1 VSVVSQGPA
10 AEGLVALT
18 FDDGPGPQTP
28 DILDLF
34 RQHGGHGT
42 FFVLGESVEGREE
55 ILGRTIAEGHEIG
68 NHTFS
73 HPHAMDATDDELAHD
88 IARCQRLL
96 GHAPV
101 LFRPPYGEDALRC
114 SRIAEARM
122 LPTTVLW
129 SVDPSDWLE
138 RDLLATAHVHR
149 GRSHADGGGAA
160 HRAARDGRPRVPVGD
175 RQRAA
180 CGRPDWAWLSG
191 IRVRPSRYAQYPSRH
206 YIWWVDP
213 VGGHNIW
220 GSRELSIL

>member
-1 VSVVSQGPA
+1 MSVVSQGPEA
-10 AEGLVALT
+10 VGLVALT

-55 ILGRTIAEGHEIG
+55 ILARTIAEGHEIG

-114 SRIAEARM
+114 SRIAAAQDAAR
-122 LPTTVLW
+122 P
-129 SVDPSDWLE
+129 
-138 RDLLATAHVHR
+138 RCC
-149 GRSHADGGGAA
+149 GRSTRPTGWSTIT
-160 HRAARDGRPRVPVGD
+160 GRSPR
-175 RQRAA
+175 
-180 CGRPDWAWLSG
+180 
-191 IRVRPSRYAQYPSRH
+191 
-206 YIWWVDP
+206 
-213 VGGHNIW
+213 
-220 GSRELSIL
+220 

>member
-1 VSVVSQGPA
+1 
-10 AEGLVALT
+10 
-18 FDDGPGPQTP
+18 
-28 DILDLF
+28 
-34 RQHGGHGT
+34 
-42 FFVLGESVEGREE
+42 VLGESVEGREE

-138 RDLLATAHVHR
+138 RDHQAIATVILDGLAPGAIIDLHDCWPRHTSTEADRTPTVEALRIALPEMGARGYRSVTVSELLA
-149 GRSHADGGGAA
+149 AA
-160 HRAARDGRPRVPVGD
+160 PIAPG
-175 RQRAA
+175 
-180 CGRPDWAWLSG
+180 
-191 IRVRPSRYAQYPSRH
+191 
-206 YIWWVDP
+206 
-213 VGGHNIW
+213 
-220 GSRELSIL
+220 

>member
-10 AEGLVALT
+10 VPGLVALT

-28 DILDLF
+28 SILDLF

-55 ILGRTIAEGHEIG
+55 ILARTSAEGHEIG

-73 HPHAMDATDDELAHD
+73 HPHAMRSTDNELAHD

-96 GHAPV
+96 GHSPV

-114 SRIAEARM
+114 SRIAAARQ

-138 RDLLATAHVHR
+138 RDPKAVADVILDGLAPGAIVDLHDCWPRHTSTAADRTPTVEALAVVLPEMAARGFRSVSVSELLA
-149 GRSHADGGGAA
+149 
-160 HRAARDGRPRVPVGD
+160 
-175 RQRAA
+175 
-180 CGRPDWAWLSG
+180 
-191 IRVRPSRYAQYPSRH
+191 AQIP
-206 YIWWVDP
+206 P
-213 VGGHNIW
+213 G
-220 GSRELSIL
+220 

>member
-10 AEGLVALT
+10 ADGLVALT

-55 ILGRTIAEGHEIG
+55 ILARTQSEGHELG

-88 IARCQRLL
+88 IARCQRCW
-96 GHAPV
+96 GTRRCCSA
-101 LFRPPYGEDALRC
+101 RPTARTRC
-114 SRIAEARM
+114 AAAASPRRGCCR
-122 LPTTVLW
+122 P
-129 SVDPSDWLE
+129 
-138 RDLLATAHVHR
+138 RCC
-149 GRSHADGGGAA
+149 GRSTVRLAGTRSQAIATVILDGLAPGAIIDLHDAGHGTRRPRPTARHGGGAA

-175 RQRAA
+175 RQRLLAA
-180 CGRPDWAWLSG
+180 APIAPG
-191 IRVRPSRYAQYPSRH
+191 
-206 YIWWVDP
+206 
-213 VGGHNIW
+213 
-220 GSRELSIL
+220 

>member
-1 VSVVSQGPA
+1 MSVVSHGPA

-68 NHTFS
+68 NHTYS
-73 HPHAMDATDDELAHD
+73 HPHAMDCHRRRAG
-88 IARCQRLL
+88 AR
-96 GHAPV
+96 H
-101 LFRPPYGEDALRC
+101 RPLPAAAGPRSRC
-114 SRIAEARM
+114 CSARPTARTRCAAARIAEARM

-138 RDLLATAHVHR
+138 RDHQAIAAVILDGLAPGAIIDLHDCWPRHTSTAADRTPTVEALRIALPELAARGYRSVTVSELLA
-149 GRSHADGGGAA
+149 AA
-160 HRAARDGRPRVPVGD
+160 
-175 RQRAA
+175 
-180 CGRPDWAWLSG
+180 
-191 IRVRPSRYAQYPSRH
+191 
-206 YIWWVDP
+206 
-213 VGGHNIW
+213 
-220 GSRELSIL
+220 SIAPG

>member
-1 VSVVSQGPA
+1 MSVVSQGPA

-34 RQHGGHGT
+34 RQHGGH
-42 FFVLGESVEGREE
+42 
-55 ILGRTIAEGHEIG
+55 G

-138 RDLLATAHVHR
+138 RDHQAIANVILDGLAPGAIIDLHDCWPRHTSTEADRTPTVEALRIALPEMGARGYRSVTVSELLA
-149 GRSHADGGGAA
+149 AA
-160 HRAARDGRPRVPVGD
+160 PIAPG
-175 RQRAA
+175 
-180 CGRPDWAWLSG
+180 
-191 IRVRPSRYAQYPSRH
+191 
-206 YIWWVDP
+206 
-213 VGGHNIW
+213 
-220 GSRELSIL
+220 

>member
-1 VSVVSQGPA
+1 MTLVRKA
-10 AEGLVALT
+10 APSEPLVALS

-28 DILDLF
+28 DILDLL
-34 RQHGGHGT
+34 RVHGARAT

-55 ILGRTIAEGHEIG
+55 ILARTIAEGHEIG

-73 HPHAMDATDDELAHD
+73 HQHAMDATDDELAHD

-96 GHAPV
+96 GHLPV

-138 RDLLATAHVHR
+138 RDPRAIAT
-149 GRSHADGGGAA
+149 G
-160 HRAARDGRPRVPVGD
+160 
-175 RQRAA
+175 
-180 CGRPDWAWLSG
+180 
-191 IRVRPSRYAQYPSRH
+191 
-206 YIWWVDP
+206 
-213 VGGHNIW
+213 
-220 GSRELSIL
+220 